1 MQFKDLWDLKW
12 CTFLL
17 LLFTFKETIKW
28 LLQTIDKHKG
38 IYNKWFHKIKNKTH
52 HKSFFLAKIW
62 YEYPLN
68 EWLRINPMAYDGPI

>member
-1 MQFKDLWDLKW
+1 MVLLNPYAIQRSLRSQMMHFF
-12 CTFLL
+12 TFLL
-17 LLFTFKETIKW
+17 LLFTFKQTIKW

-68 EWLRINPMAYDGPI
+68 E